1 MDETQTDTA
10 SSAEAI
16 EAAFSGRWG
25 VWLSD
30 TGWWWA
36 ARCEPLNTAALGAGC
51 VPFLRAQTSAGLAER
66 IQDQEDL
73 YTRAAGT
80 AQAGRRQTSPPRTRA
95 SDSHQTG
102 AHHQKETT
110 P

>member
-1 MDETQTDTA
+1 MDETQASTG

-16 EAAFSGRWG
+16 ETAFGGRWG

-36 ARCEPLNTAALGAGC
+36 ARCEPLNLAALGAGC
-51 VPFLRAQTSAGLAER
+51 VPFLRAQTPAELAER

-73 YTRAAGT
+73 HARAAGT
-80 AQAGRRQTSPPRTRA
+80 AQAGQRQTSPSGTPA
-95 SDSHQTG
+95 SDSHQTS
-102 AHHQKETT
+102 APQQKETT
-110 P
+110 R

>member
-1 MDETQTDTA
+1 MDETQADTA

-16 EAAFSGRWG
+16 EAAFDGRWG

-36 ARCEPLNTAALGAGC
+36 ARREPLNAAGLAAGC
-51 VPFLRAQTSAGLAER
+51 VPFLRAQTPTGLVER

-73 YTRAAGT
+73 HTRAAGT
-80 AQAGRRQTSPPRTRA
+80 APAGQRRTAPGRTRA
-95 SDSHQTG
+95 RDTHQTG
-102 AHHQKETT
+102 VHQQKQTT
-110 P
+110 R